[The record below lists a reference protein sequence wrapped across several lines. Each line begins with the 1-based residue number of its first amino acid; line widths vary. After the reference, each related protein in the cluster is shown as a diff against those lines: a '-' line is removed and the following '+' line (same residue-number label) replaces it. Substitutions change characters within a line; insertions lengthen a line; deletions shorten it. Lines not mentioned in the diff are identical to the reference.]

1 MAFGAQLA
9 EAMDK
14 FGPLSVGIDPSPQM
28 LAHWGLPDT
37 AEGLLTFGQAVAEAA
52 ERSVAAVKIQIAFFE
67 RHGSRG
73 IAALEQVLA
82 LARHHSLLTIMDA
95 KRGDIDST
103 MAGYA
108 DAYLSPGSPLEVDA
122 MTVSPYLGFG
132 SLIPAFDIAAANGKG
147 VFVLALTSNPE
158 GASVQ
163 HARDEDG
170 VAVAAMIAAAAAER
184 NHGQS
189 PMGDIG
195 LVIGATVGDAIRA
208 LPVPLSDLN
217 GPILAPGVGAQ
228 GAGPE
233 QLAQVFHG
241 VTRNVLSHQSR
252 AVLMAGPIRGEDAG
266 AIQAAAGAAQF
277 ALRGDE

>member
-1 MAFGAQLA
+1 MTFGAQLA
-9 EAMDK
+9 AAMDK

-37 AEGLLTFGQAVAEAA
+37 AEGLLTFGQAVVEAS
-52 ERSVAAVKIQIAFFE
+52 ERSVAAGKIQIAFFE

-82 LARHHSLLTIMDA
+82 FARHHSLITIMDA

-108 DAYLSPGSPLEVDA
+108 DAYLRPGSPLEVDA
-122 MTVSPYLGFG
+122 MTLSPYLGFD
-132 SLIPAFDIAAANGKG
+132 SLAPALDLAAEYGKG
-147 VFVLALTSNPE
+147 AFVLALTSNPE

-163 HARDEDG
+163 HSRNEEG
-170 VAVAAMIAAAAAER
+170 VAVAAMIALAAAER
-184 NHGQS
+184 NRGAS
-189 PMGDIG
+189 PMGSVG
-195 LVIGATVGDAIRA
+195 LVVGATVGDAIRS

-228 GAGPE
+228 GAGPD
-233 QLAQVFHG
+233 QLAQVFKG

-252 AVLMAGPIRGEDAG
+252 AVLMAGPFVEKMRG
-266 AIQAAAGAAQF
+266 AIQAAAGAAQY

>member
-1 MAFGAQLA
+1 MTFGAQLA
-9 EAMDK
+9 AAMDK

-37 AEGLLTFGQAVAEAA
+37 AEGLLTFGQAVVEAS

-82 LARHHSLLTIMDA
+82 FARHHSLITIMDA

-108 DAYLSPGSPLEVDA
+108 DAYLRPGSPLEVDA
-122 MTVSPYLGFG
+122 MTLSPYLGFD
-132 SLIPAFDIAAANGKG
+132 SLAPALDLAAEYGKG
-147 VFVLALTSNPE
+147 AFVLALTSNPE

-163 HARDEDG
+163 HSRNEEG
-170 VAVAAMIAAAAAER
+170 VAVAAMIALAAAER
-184 NHGQS
+184 NRGAS
-189 PMGDIG
+189 PMGSVG
-195 LVIGATVGDAIRA
+195 LVVGATVGDAIRS

-228 GAGPE
+228 GAGPD
-233 QLAQVFHG
+233 QLAQVFKG

-252 AVLMAGPIRGEDAG
+252 AVLMAGPFVEKMRG
-266 AIQAAAGAAQF
+266 AIQAAAGAAQY

>member
-9 EAMDK
+9 VAMDT

-28 LAHWGLPDT
+28 LSHWGLPDT
-37 AEGLLTFGQAVAEAA
+37 PEGLLTFGQAVVEASG
-52 ERSVAAVKIQIAFFE
+52 RSVAAVKIQIAFFE

-82 LARHHSLLTIMDA
+82 LARDHNLITIMDA

-108 DAYLSPGSPLEVDA
+108 DAYLRPGSPLEVDA
-122 MTVSPYLGFG
+122 MTLSPYLGFG
-132 SLIPAFDIAAANGKG
+132 SLAPALDIAAENGKG
-147 VFVLALTSNPE
+147 VFILALTSNPE

-163 HARDEDG
+163 HARDEEG
-170 VAVAAMIAAAAAER
+170 VAVAAAIAAAAAECNR
-184 NHGQS
+184 GAS
-189 PMGDIG
+189 PMGSVG
-195 LVIGATVGDAIRA
+195 LVIGATVGDAIRS
-208 LPVPLSDLN
+208 LPVPLSALN

-233 QLAQVFHG
+233 QLAQVFQG
-241 VTRNVLSHQSR
+241 VRHNVLSHQSR
-252 AVLMAGPIRGEDAG
+252 SVLMAGPFVEKMRG

>member
-1 MAFGAQLA
+1 MAFGAGLA
-9 EAMDK
+9 AAMDK

-37 AEGLLTFGQAVAEAA
+37 AEGLLTFGQAVVEAS

-82 LARHHSLLTIMDA
+82 FARHHSLITIMDA

-108 DAYLSPGSPLEVDA
+108 DAYLRPDSPLEVDA
-122 MTVSPYLGFG
+122 LTLSPYLGFD
-132 SLIPAFDIAAANGKG
+132 SLAPALDIAAEHGKG

-163 HARDEDG
+163 HSRNEDG
-170 VAVAAMIAAAAAER
+170 VAVAAMIALAAAER
-184 NHGQS
+184 NRGES
-189 PMGDIG
+189 PMGSVG
-195 LVIGATVGDAIRA
+195 LVVGATVGDAIRA
-208 LPVPLSDLN
+208 LEMPLSALN

-233 QLAQVFHG
+233 ELAQVFKG

-252 AVLMAGPIRGEDAG
+252 AVLMAGPFVEKMRG
-266 AIQAAAGAAQF
+266 AIQQAAGAAQF

>member
-9 EAMDK
+9 AAMDK

-37 AEGLLTFGQAVAEAA
+37 AEGLLTFGQAVVEAS

-82 LARHHSLLTIMDA
+82 FARHHSLITIMDA

-108 DAYLSPGSPLEVDA
+108 DAYLRPDSPLEVDA
-122 MTVSPYLGFG
+122 MTLSPYLGFE
-132 SLIPAFDIAAANGKG
+132 SLAPALDIAAEHGKG

-163 HARDEDG
+163 HSRNEEG

-184 NHGQS
+184 NHGES
-189 PMGDIG
+189 PMGSVG
-195 LVIGATVGDAIRA
+195 LVVGATVGDAIRA
-208 LPVPLSDLN
+208 LEVPLNSLN

-233 QLAQVFHG
+233 QLATVFQG

-252 AVLMAGPIRGEDAG
+252 AVLMAGPFVEKMRG

>member
-9 EAMDK
+9 AAMDK

-37 AEGLLTFGQAVAEAA
+37 AEGLLTFGQAVVEAS

-82 LARHHSLLTIMDA
+82 FARNHSLITIMDA

-108 DAYLSPGSPLEVDA
+108 DAYLRPDSPLEVDA
-122 MTVSPYLGFG
+122 MTLSPYLGFD
-132 SLIPAFDIAAANGKG
+132 SLAPALDIAAEHGKG

-163 HARDEDG
+163 HSRNADG

-184 NHGQS
+184 NRGES
-189 PMGDIG
+189 PMGSVG
-195 LVIGATVGDAIRA
+195 LVVGATVGDAIRS
-208 LPVPLSDLN
+208 LPVPLSTLN
-217 GPILAPGVGAQ
+217 GPILAPGIGAQ

-233 QLAQVFHG
+233 QLSQVFQG

-252 AVLMAGPIRGEDAG
+252 AVLMAGPFVEKMRG

>member
-9 EAMDK
+9 ATMDK

-37 AEGLLTFGQAVAEAA
+37 AEGLLTFGQAVVEAS

-108 DAYLSPGSPLEVDA
+108 DAYLRPDSPLEVDA
-122 MTVSPYLGFG
+122 MTLSPYLGFE
-132 SLIPAFDIAAANGKG
+132 SLAPALDIAAEHGKG

-163 HARDEDG
+163 HSRNEDG

-184 NHGQS
+184 NRGES
-189 PMGDIG
+189 PMGSVG
-195 LVIGATVGDAIRA
+195 LVVGATVGDAIR
-208 LPVPLSDLN
+208 LLDVPLSSLN

-252 AVLMAGPIRGEDAG
+252 AVLMAGPFVEKMRG

>member
-1 MAFGAQLA
+1 MTFGAQLA

-28 LAHWGLPDT
+28 LGHWGLPDT
-37 AEGLLTFGQAVAEAA
+37 AEGLLTFGQAVVEAS

-82 LARHHSLLTIMDA
+82 FARHHSLITIMDA

-108 DAYLSPGSPLEVDA
+108 DAYLRPGSPLEVDA
-122 MTVSPYLGFG
+122 MTLSPYLGFD
-132 SLIPAFDIAAANGKG
+132 SLAPALDLAAEYGKG
-147 VFVLALTSNPE
+147 AFVLALTSNPE

-163 HARDEDG
+163 HSRNEEG
-170 VAVAAMIAAAAAER
+170 VAVAAMIALAAAER
-184 NHGQS
+184 NRGAS
-189 PMGDIG
+189 PMGSVG
-195 LVIGATVGDAIRA
+195 LVVGATVGDAIRA

-228 GAGPE
+228 GAGPD
-233 QLAQVFHG
+233 QLAQVFKG

-252 AVLMAGPIRGEDAG
+252 AVLMAGPFVEKMRG
-266 AIQAAAGAAQF
+266 AIQAAAGAAQY